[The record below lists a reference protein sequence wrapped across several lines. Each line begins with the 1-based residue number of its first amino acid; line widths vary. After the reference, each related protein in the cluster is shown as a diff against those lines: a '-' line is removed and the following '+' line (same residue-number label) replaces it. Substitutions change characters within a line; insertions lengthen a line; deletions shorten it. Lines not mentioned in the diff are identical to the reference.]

1 VSAAERCYRQAIE
14 RARGQGARWWDLRA
28 TTSSAALALRPRTPA
43 AIRRARRDELAAVVT
58 SFGEGLDTADV
69 REANRVLAELA

>member
-1 VSAAERCYRQAIE
+1 VGLARDHELGGPRAATAH
-14 RARGQGARWWDLRA
+14 ARRD
-28 TTSSAALALRPRTPA
+28 
-43 AIRRARRDELAAVVT
+43 RRDELAAVVT